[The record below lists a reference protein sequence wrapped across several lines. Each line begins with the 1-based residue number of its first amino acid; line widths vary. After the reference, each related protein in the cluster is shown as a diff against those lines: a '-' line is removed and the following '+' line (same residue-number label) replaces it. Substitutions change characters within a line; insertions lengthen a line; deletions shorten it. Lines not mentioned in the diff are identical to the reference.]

1 MQADKDYASSAGVSE
16 HHPRKS
22 SAILSPRLQHL
33 STPAVDSILVIQ
45 GSTKMQTGT
54 TVLSKNED
62 VESEAAETV
71 ASAAT
76 ASNSAS
82 VDAPQSAP
90 SVKVS
95 EDAEDDDEG
104 GDGWE
109 TTSVI
114 EALLDDVNPY
124 TGTGK

>member
-1 MQADKDYASSAGVSE
+1 
-16 HHPRKS
+16 
-22 SAILSPRLQHL
+22 
-33 STPAVDSILVIQ
+33 
-45 GSTKMQTGT
+45 MQTGT

-95 EDAEDDDEG
+95 EDVEDDDED